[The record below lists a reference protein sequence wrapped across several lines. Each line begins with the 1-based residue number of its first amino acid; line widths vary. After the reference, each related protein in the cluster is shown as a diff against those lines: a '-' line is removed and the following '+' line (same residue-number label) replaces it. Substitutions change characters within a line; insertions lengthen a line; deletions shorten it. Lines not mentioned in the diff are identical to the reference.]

1 MRAIL
6 NNKLY
11 DTEKADFIFS
21 ISVPENNFCDDVK
34 EFNVY
39 KTKNGSV
46 FAEQKGAE
54 CLISGEMLKTIL
66 SRPDCVDIYTKIFG
80 EVEEA

>member
-1 MRAIL
+1 MKAML

-11 DTEKADFIFS
+11 DTEKAEFLCAISIPQDDFHDA
-21 ISVPENNFCDDVK
+21 VN

-39 KTKNGSV
+39 KTAKGNI
-46 FAEQKGAE
+46 FAEHKNAK
-54 CLISGEMLKTIL
+54 CLVGENILKTVL
-66 SRPDCVDIYTKIFG
+66 SRPDCIDIYIKIFG

>member
-11 DTEKADFIFS
+11 DTEKAEFLFAVSLPQNDFH
-21 ISVPENNFCDDVK
+21 ENVN

-39 KTKNGSV
+39 KTAKGNI
-46 FAEQKGAE
+46 FAEHKTAE
-54 CLISGEMLKTIL
+54 CLVGENVLKTVL
-66 SRPDCVDIYTKIFG
+66 SRPDCVEIYIKIFG
-80 EVEEA
+80 EVEKA

>member
-11 DTEKADFIFS
+11 DTEKAEFLFS
-21 ISVPENNFCDDVK
+21 VSVPLNDFHETVN

-39 KTKNGSV
+39 KTAKGNI
-46 FAEQKGAE
+46 FAEHKNTE
-54 CLISGEMLKTIL
+54 CLVGENVLKTVL
-66 SRPDCVDIYTKIFG
+66 SEPDCVDIYIRIFG